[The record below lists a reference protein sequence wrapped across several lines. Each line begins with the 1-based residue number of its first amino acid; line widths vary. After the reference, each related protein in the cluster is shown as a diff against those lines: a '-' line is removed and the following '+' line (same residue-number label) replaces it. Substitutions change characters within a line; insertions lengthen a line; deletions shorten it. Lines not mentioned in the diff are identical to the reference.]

1 MPASSTI
8 LLNERDYFVRIADG
22 DEVAFSV
29 IFYHY
34 TNRIHPLIK
43 KITRSDEVTKEIIQD
58 VFVSLW
64 KSKEKLVEIDNY
76 AAYISTMATNKTF
89 NYLKFKAR
97 KERHLSELAL
107 VEKDFTN
114 NTLETLDLHET
125 RERVSQLV
133 RQLSPQKKLIY
144 TLTREDGLSHD
155 EIALQLNIS
164 KNTVKNHLVE
174 TLKFLRENLQ
184 RSEAVSMILV
194 SILIEIHA

>member
-1 MPASSTI
+1 MPAPSTI

-22 DEVAFSV
+22 DEVAFSI

-107 VEKDFTN
+107 VARDVTN
-114 NTLETLDLHET
+114 NTLETIDLHET
-125 RERVSQLV
+125 RELVSQLI

-144 TLTREDGLSHD
+144 NLTREEGLSHD

-174 TLKFLRENLQ
+174 TLKFLRENLR
-184 RSEAVSMILV
+184 RSEAVSMLLV
-194 SILIEIHA
+194 SILIEINS